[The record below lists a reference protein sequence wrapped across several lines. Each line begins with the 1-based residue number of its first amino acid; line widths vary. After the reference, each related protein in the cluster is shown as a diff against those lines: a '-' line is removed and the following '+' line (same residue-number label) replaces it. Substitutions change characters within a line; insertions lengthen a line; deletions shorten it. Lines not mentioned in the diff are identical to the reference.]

1 MRRDV
6 VISGVGPVSAL
17 GHGRE
22 AFWSGLVEG
31 RCGLGELSV
40 LDASG
45 FRTGVGGQV
54 PEFDIRQHVPK
65 GYRKSTKVMA
75 RDIEL
80 AVLSGELAVRDAGIK
95 TRDGG
100 LAVEEGGY
108 EMAGDRLGCHI
119 GAGLIAAETEEL
131 ARALASSADEDG
143 WDLGAWGT
151 IEPGGSGMNG
161 LPPLW
166 LLKYL
171 PNMLAC
177 HVTIIHGAT
186 GPSNTILS
194 SEASGLLCAIESARV
209 IARGDADACL
219 TGGAESKLNPMGL
232 VRIGLSGRLA
242 DAPSGTDAGS
252 VVRPFD
258 VDAPGGLV
266 GEGSGIVVMEAREHA
281 VARGAG
287 VLAEVRGFGAAMAP
301 RPVNASFYGREPASE
316 AERGPDLGLERAV
329 RGALAKAGL
338 EAGDVDAIVPLA
350 HGSRRT
356 DDPERGALAQVF
368 GDRLGSIPAITLP
381 PMLGNTMAGQGGLM
395 LIAGA
400 LAIAE
405 QKLPARLHA
414 GKASGLDAGAAGSR
428 DAELGHVLVCA
439 TGMGGQSAAVV
450 LGRAG

>member
-1 MRRDV
+1 M
-6 VISGVGPVSAL
+6 
-17 GHGRE
+17 
-22 AFWSGLVEG
+22 F
-31 RCGLGELSV
+31 
-40 LDASG
+40 
-45 FRTGVGGQV
+45 
-54 PEFDIRQHVPK
+54 
-65 GYRKSTKVMA
+65 
-75 RDIEL
+75 
-80 AVLSGELAVRDAGIK
+80 
-95 TRDGG
+95 
-100 LAVEEGGY
+100 
-108 EMAGDRLGCHI
+108 
-119 GAGLIAAETEEL
+119 AA
-131 ARALASSADEDG
+131 
-143 WDLGAWGT
+143 
-151 IEPGGSGMNG
+151 I
-161 LPPLW
+161 
-166 LLKYL
+166 
-171 PNMLAC
+171 
-177 HVTIIHGAT
+177 
-186 GPSNTILS
+186 
-194 SEASGLLCAIESARV
+194 
-209 IARGDADACL
+209 
-219 TGGAESKLNPMGL
+219 
-232 VRIGLSGRLA
+232 
-242 DAPSGTDAGS
+242 
-252 VVRPFD
+252 
-258 VDAPGGLV
+258 
-266 GEGSGIVVMEAREHA
+266 GIVVLIALVFGGFILAGGSMGPILAALPLEFMMIGGAALGATLIGNSMHEIKLLGGGLGKVFKGPKFTDQDHIDAIALTSKLMKMLRAEGAVALESHVTEPASSTIFSEYPKLQNDESVVGLICDPLTLMVVSSGTLDTHAVEDIIDNAIKTLLHEMEEREHA
-281 VARGAG
+281 VARGAR

-301 RPVNASFYGREPASE
+301 RPVNASFYGGEPASE